1 MDYYKPLVDDDS
13 VMDILATSRRGPRKR
28 PPSRSREKMLKKFIC
43 HPLCHVLLIL
53 LLGSLAYA
61 NSLRVPF
68 FIDDFESIANNEIIR
83 DLGNFLPGGSGWEF
97 LPRRV
102 VGYFTFAL
110 NYRFGGLDVTGYHLF
125 NLAVHLSTA
134 LAVYALV
141 RLTYRSPRL
150 AGSTLVPQ
158 AGTVALLAALFF
170 VAHPLQT
177 QAVTYIV
184 QRLASL
190 CTLFYLLSL
199 VLYAAARLRF
209 ETLPLTVRGG
219 SGLIPERC
227 RAPLLLT
234 GSVVAAL
241 LAMGTKEIA
250 FTLPLVVLL
259 YEASFFRGKWLR
271 RMLYLLPLLLTLPL
285 IPWSILTSDA
295 VNPLASGFEEQL
307 RAHTDLPRLHYLFTQ
322 IRVIVTYLR
331 LLILPTG
338 QNVDYDYPVFTS
350 FFTPPVFLSFLLLA
364 ALFSL
369 ALCLYGFRSRDSDDA
384 QGTTGDYRLVA
395 FGIVWFFLTLSV
407 ESGVVPL
414 ADVIFEHRLYLPSIG
429 LFVALAVFIVLGA
442 EKAPSLYLAR
452 LALPAAMLAIALLT
466 VATWQRNR
474 IWRSEVS
481 LWTDAARKSPAKGRP
496 WYNLGTALIGA
507 GEPEAALPPLQQA
520 LKLDPENAEA
530 WHNLGR
536 TYLMLA
542 QYNKALYPLRQSV
555 KLDSELDNAVV
566 NLSIALIYV
575 NQPREAVFR
584 LEQIRE
590 KHPELPYV
598 RYNLGLAYLG
608 TGELTLA
615 RRELTA
621 LNRIAPE
628 AAASLASQIDQAA
641 ARFKTP

>member
-1 MDYYKPLVDDDS
+1 
-13 VMDILATSRRGPRKR
+13 
-28 PPSRSREKMLKKFIC
+28 
-43 HPLCHVLLIL
+43 
-53 LLGSLAYA
+53 
-61 NSLRVPF
+61 
-68 FIDDFESIANNEIIR
+68 
-83 DLGNFLPGGSGWEF
+83 
-97 LPRRV
+97 
-102 VGYFTFAL
+102 
-110 NYRFGGLDVTGYHLF
+110 
-125 NLAVHLSTA
+125 
-134 LAVYALV
+134 
-141 RLTYRSPRL
+141 
-150 AGSTLVPQ
+150 
-158 AGTVALLAALFF
+158 
-170 VAHPLQT
+170 
-177 QAVTYIV
+177 
-184 QRLASL
+184 
-190 CTLFYLLSL
+190 
-199 VLYAAARLRF
+199 
-209 ETLPLTVRGG
+209 
-219 SGLIPERC
+219 
-227 RAPLLLT
+227 
-234 GSVVAAL
+234 
-241 LAMGTKEIA
+241 
-250 FTLPLVVLL
+250 
-259 YEASFFRGKWLR
+259 
-271 RMLYLLPLLLTLPL
+271 
-285 IPWSILTSDA
+285 
-295 VNPLASGFEEQL
+295 
-307 RAHTDLPRLHYLFTQ
+307 
-322 IRVIVTYLR
+322 
-331 LLILPTG
+331 
-338 QNVDYDYPVFTS
+338 VDYDYPVFTS

-429 LFVALAVFIVLGA
+429 LFVALAVLIVLGA

-452 LALPAAMLAIALLT
+452 LALPTAMLAIALLT

-520 LKLDPENAEA
+520 VKLDPENAEA

-590 KHPELPYV
+590 KHPDLPYV
-598 RYNLGLAYLG
+598 RYNLGLAYLD

-621 LNRIAPE
+621 LYRIAPD
-628 AAASLASQIDQAA
+628 AAASLAVQIDQAA
-641 ARFKTP
+641 ARSKTP